1 MVTSSQV
8 VRLIGCWLASA
19 GHKLIWL
26 LQCFTEKG
34 NCIQVHCW
42 LDAAKRSGCILL
54 PLLVTLLPVTQLQK
68 FKSAIVATAVPWLLA
83 QSGRTVQ
90 IHISHDP
97 NTGVQISHH
106 YNCSVWTDC
115 TVRTHGL
122 TPHFTWTKYRSPN
135 WLSLQLQCLISYHCN
150 CSALTACTVRAHGL
164 NSHFPWPKYRS
175 LHQLSLQLQCL
186 DRLHGLNARSKC
198 TFPMTQIQKS
208 KSAIIATAV
217 PW

>member
-135 WLSLQLQCLISYHCN
+135 WLSLQLQ
-150 CSALTACTVRAHGL
+150 GL
-164 NSHFPWPKYRS
+164 DP
-175 LHQLSLQLQCL
+175 
-186 DRLHGLNARSKC
+186 LHGLNARSKC
-198 TFPMTQIQKS
+198 TFPMTQIQES
-208 KSAIIATAV
+208 KSAIITTAASWPIARSGRTV
-217 PW
+217 

>member
-135 WLSLQLQCLISYHCN
+135 WLSLQLQCLD
-150 CSALTACTVRAHGL
+150 
-164 NSHFPWPKYRS
+164 P
-175 LHQLSLQLQCL
+175 
-186 DRLHGLNARSKC
+186 LHGLNARSKC
-198 TFPMTQIQKS
+198 TFPMTQIHKYT
-208 KSAIIATAV
+208 SAVITTEVLTERTVWMHILPLPASV
-217 PW
+217 PLHCLPMTLPASTCLARTYLYLYC